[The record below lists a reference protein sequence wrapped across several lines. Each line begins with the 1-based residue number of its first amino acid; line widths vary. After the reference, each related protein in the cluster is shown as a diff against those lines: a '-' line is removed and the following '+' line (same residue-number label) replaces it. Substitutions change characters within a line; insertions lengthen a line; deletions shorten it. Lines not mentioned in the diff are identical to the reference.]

1 MKAKDCCTRD
11 VVYVPPTATVAE
23 VAKLMKDNEC
33 GSILVGENDKLTG
46 MITDRDITLRC
57 VADSQDPASMTAEQ
71 CMTPGVLY
79 CYDNNEPEEILK
91 NMAKNK
97 VGRMPVVDSDKK
109 LVGIV
114 TFGKLAA
121 SCADKDVA
129 VEAAEEIR
137 GAA

>member
-1 MKAKDCCTRD
+1 MKVKDCCTKN
-11 VVYVPPTATVAE
+11 VLYVAPQTTIAE

-46 MITDRDITLRC
+46 MITDRDIVLRC
-57 VADSQDPASMTAEQ
+57 VADSQDPASMTADQ

-114 TFGKLAA
+114 TFGKLATA
-121 SCADKDVA
+121 CTDKDVT
-129 VEAAEEIR
+129 VEAVEEIR
-137 GAA
+137 SVA